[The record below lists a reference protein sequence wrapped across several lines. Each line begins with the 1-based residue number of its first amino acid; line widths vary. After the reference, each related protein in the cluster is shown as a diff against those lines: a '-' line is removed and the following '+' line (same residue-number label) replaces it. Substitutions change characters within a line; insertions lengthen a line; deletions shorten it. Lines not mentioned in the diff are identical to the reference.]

1 MSSVLMMTST
11 IGVCVFIIWCQA
23 IKSIRL
29 NKELDY
35 YRNRGHHN
43 GTEFENSI
51 RKTN

>member
-1 MSSVLMMTST
+1 MLMMAST

-23 IKSIRL
+23 IKLIRL

-35 YRNRGHHN
+35 YRNRGHHSD
-43 GTEFENSI
+43 TEFENSI